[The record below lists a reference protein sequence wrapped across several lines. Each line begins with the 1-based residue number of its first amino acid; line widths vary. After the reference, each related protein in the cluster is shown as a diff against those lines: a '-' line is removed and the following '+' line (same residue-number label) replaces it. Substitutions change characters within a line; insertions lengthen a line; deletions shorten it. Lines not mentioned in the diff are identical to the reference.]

1 MPLFD
6 RIESHASQDR
16 LERLIEERLAPGADT
31 AAIDAVIWKL
41 FGERWAV
48 MFTDLIG
55 FSRHVAE
62 FGIVQFL
69 QTIHI
74 SHRLLVPC
82 LERGAG
88 ILLKTEGD
96 SMLIIFRNPV
106 RALECAVAM
115 QAACLEYD
123 RTRSDPEKL
132 LLCVGIGLGRV
143 LRISDT
149 DVFGAEVNAACKL
162 GEDTAKSWEIL
173 VTEPVRDAVPGWKFE
188 KLGEWPAGTTGAY
201 RLLYDRAGGLTR

>member
-6 RIESHASQDR
+6 RIDSHASQDR
-16 LERLIEERLAPGADT
+16 LERLIEERLVPGADKQ
-31 AAIDAVIWKL
+31 AIDQIIWKL

-55 FSRHVAE
+55 FSRNVAE

-69 QTIHI
+69 ETIHI

-96 SMLIIFRNPV
+96 SMLVIFRDAGD
-106 RALECAVAM
+106 AL
-115 QAACLEYD
+115 QAAVDMQRCLSAYNAVRPRVEHV
-123 RTRSDPEKL
+123 L
-132 LLCVGIGLGRV
+132 LGIGVGYGDV
-143 LRISDT
+143 LRIGDV
-149 DVFGAEVNAACKL
+149 DVFGAEVNAAAKL
-162 GEDTAKSWEIL
+162 GEDTAVAGEIL
-173 VTEPVRDAVPGWKFE
+173 LTAAVREAVAAHRFEGFDPLEVAPPGTDA
-188 KLGEWPAGTTGAY
+188 AY
-201 RLLYDRAGGLTR
+201 RLRFAQV

>member
-1 MPLFD
+1 MPLFN

-16 LERLIEERLAPGADT
+16 LERLIDERLMPGANT
-31 AAIDAVIWKL
+31 QAIDEVIWKL

-55 FSRHVAE
+55 FSRNVAE

-96 SMLIIFRNPV
+96 SMLVIFRSPND
-106 RALECAVAM
+106 AV
-115 QAACLEYD
+115 QAAIDMQRCLSAYNAARPRAEHV
-123 RTRSDPEKL
+123 L
-132 LLCVGIGLGRV
+132 LGLGIGFGDV
-143 LRISDT
+143 LRIGDT
-149 DVFGAEVNAACKL
+149 DVFGAEVNAAAKL
-162 GEDTAKSWEIL
+162 GEDTAVAGEIL
-173 VTEPVRDAVPGWKFE
+173 LTAAVYEAVVGDDHDGFDILDVAPPGTH
-188 KLGEWPAGTTGAY
+188 AAY
-201 RLLYDRAGGLTR
+201 RLRYRV

>member
-16 LERLIEERLAPGADT
+16 LERLIEERLLPGADT

-55 FSRHVAE
+55 FSRNVAE

-96 SMLIIFRNPV
+96 SMLVIFRSPADAV
-106 RALECAVAM
+106 RAAIDMQRCLSAYNAVRPRA
-115 QAACLEYD
+115 EHV
-123 RTRSDPEKL
+123 L
-132 LLCVGIGLGRV
+132 LGVGVGYGDV
-143 LRISDT
+143 LRIGDA
-149 DVFGAEVNAACKL
+149 DVFGAEVNAAAKL
-162 GEDTAKSWEIL
+162 GEDTAVAGEIL
-173 VTEPVRDAVPGWKFE
+173 LTAAVHEAVAGEGHDGFEALDVAPPGTH
-188 KLGEWPAGTTGAY
+188 AAY
-201 RLLYDRAGGLTR
+201 RLRYQC

>member
-6 RIESHASQDR
+6 RIDSHASQDR
-16 LERLIEERLAPGADT
+16 LERLIEKRLAPGADKQ
-31 AAIDAVIWKL
+31 AIDETIWKL

-55 FSRHVAE
+55 FSRNVAE

-69 QTIHI
+69 ETIHI

-96 SMLIIFRNPV
+96 SMLVIFRSPADALLAAIDMQRCLSAYNAV
-106 RALECAVAM
+106 RPRAEHV
-115 QAACLEYD
+115 
-123 RTRSDPEKL
+123 L
-132 LLCVGIGLGRV
+132 LGVGVGYGDV
-143 LRISDT
+143 LRIGDT
-149 DVFGAEVNAACKL
+149 DVFGAEVNAAAKL
-162 GEDTAKSWEIL
+162 GEDTAGAGEIL
-173 VTEPVRDAVPGWKFE
+173 LTAAVREAVGHDGYDGFDTLDVAPPGTH
-188 KLGEWPAGTTGAY
+188 AAY
-201 RLLYDRAGGLTR
+201 RLRYRV

>member
-1 MPLFD
+1 MPLFN

-16 LERLIEERLAPGADT
+16 LVRLIDERLAAGANT
-31 AAIDAVIWKL
+31 QAIDEVIWKL

-55 FSRHVAE
+55 FSRNVAE

-96 SMLIIFRNPV
+96 SMLVIFRSPGDAVHAAIDMQRCLSAYNAV
-106 RALECAVAM
+106 RPRAEHV
-115 QAACLEYD
+115 
-123 RTRSDPEKL
+123 L
-132 LLCVGIGLGRV
+132 LGVGIGYGDV
-143 LRISDT
+143 LRIGDA
-149 DVFGAEVNAACKL
+149 DVFGAEVNAAAKL
-162 GEDTAKSWEIL
+162 GEDTAMAGEIL
-173 VTEPVRDAVPGWKFE
+173 LTAAVREAVAVDGYDGFEVLDVAPPGTH
-188 KLGEWPAGTTGAY
+188 AAY
-201 RLLYDRAGGLTR
+201 RLQYHA